1 MPELNGGHLF
11 IRCLKQEGVEKV
23 FTIVGDTILPLV
35 DAAADE
41 GIEFID
47 TRHEGAAMHMADGY
61 ARITGQPAVALFTGG
76 PGFANAISGLPAIY
90 TSESP
95 VIFVAGCA
103 ELPEKGQATF
113 QEIDQVAMAAP
124 VSKGSW
130 LIHEKNRIP
139 EFVATAFRT
148 AMSGRPGPVH
158 LTLPI
163 DLQEAPISEED
174 LPPYLP
180 QEYRNMGRSQGDPAL
195 IEQAANLLANAQ
207 RPVIIVGNPARY
219 SVEPAQLEALA
230 ESTGA
235 PIFTVEQARGLI
247 DDLHPLCFGYADGAL
262 NHTAR
267 RFREADVVLL
277 LGKRLDH
284 RYRYGGIFSA
294 DAKLI
299 QADPSPAEIG
309 RNRGVA
315 VGLLGD
321 LGAIVDQ
328 LAAAAKPNR
337 NLAPWL
343 DTLQQDRTAWL
354 DSLRS
359 NATGDAPM
367 HPLDVYTRIE
377 HLVDEDTFIVL
388 DGGDYVQWGRCYLPA
403 RSPGHF
409 IRLGPLSHL
418 GGAIPYAMAAK
429 LAYPDSKV
437 LAFMGD
443 GSFGFYSMEYDTC
456 IRHNLDITNRHHG
469 QRRQLGHRPHV
480 PVGLFRA
487 RCRNRP
493 PAGRPLRPGG
503 GRHRRLR
510 GTGGTAGGCGA
521 GGGARDQ
528 FGPPVSGQHYG
539 QIRSQP
545 PRGRDDRPSHGR
557 LGDRNNSGS
566 ALVAGGARPLGMRRY
581 PLEAR
586 PCAIRQYALAFLPK
600 TSRVWRQFAPRFRH

>member
-11 IRCLKQEGVEKV
+11 IRCLKQEGVQKV

-61 ARITGQPAVALFTGG
+61 ARITGQPAVAMFTGG

-90 TSESP
+90 TAESP
-95 VIFVAGCA
+95 VIFIAGCA

-130 LIHEKNRIP
+130 LIHDVRRIP
-139 EFVATAFRT
+139 EYVATAFRT

-163 DLQEAPISEED
+163 DLQEAPVREED
-174 LPPYLP
+174 LPPWLP
-180 QEYRNMGRSQGDPAL
+180 QEYRNMGRPQGDPAL
-195 IEQAANLLANAQ
+195 IEQAASLLASAR
-207 RPVIIVGNPARY
+207 RPVIIAGNPARY
-219 SVEPAQLEALA
+219 AVSPDQMAALA
-230 ESTGA
+230 EAAGA
-235 PIFTVEQARGLI
+235 PVFTVEQARGLL
-247 DDLHPLCFGYADGAL
+247 DDRHPLCFGYADGAL

-284 RYRYGGIFSA
+284 RYRYGGVFA
-294 DAKLI
+294 PDAKII
-299 QADPSPAEIG
+299 QADPSAAEIG

-315 VGLLGD
+315 VPLLGD
-321 LGAIVDQ
+321 LGAITEQ
-328 LAAAAKPNR
+328 LTAAARYNPH
-337 NLAPWL
+337 LSPWL
-343 DTLQQDRTAWL
+343 DTLRREQTAWL
-354 DSLRS
+354 ENLRA
-359 NATGDAPM
+359 NAAGHTPM

-377 HLVDEDTFIVL
+377 HLIDEDTFIIL

-403 RSPGHF
+403 RQPGRF

-429 LAYPDSKV
+429 LAYPKSKA

-443 GSFGFYSMEYDTC
+443 GSFGFYAMEYDTC
-456 IRHNLDITNRHHG
+456 IRHNLPITGIMGNDSNWGIDRTF
-469 QRRQLGHRPHV
+469 QLAYFGRD
-480 PVGLFRA
+480 VGTALRYVRYDQVVAGIGGYAELVEHPDEVAPAVARA
-487 RCRNRP
+487 INS
-493 PAGRPLRPGG
+493 GRPSLVNITVKSGPSPLADAMIA
-503 GRHRRLR
+503 RR
-510 GTGGTAGGCGA
+510 TGG
-521 GGGARDQ
+521 
-528 FGPPVSGQHYG
+528 
-539 QIRSQP
+539 
-545 PRGRDDRPSHGR
+545 
-557 LGDRNNSGS
+557 
-566 ALVAGGARPLGMRRY
+566 
-581 PLEAR
+581 
-586 PCAIRQYALAFLPK
+586 
-600 TSRVWRQFAPRFRH
+600 

>member
-11 IRCLKQEGVEKV
+11 IRCLKQEGVQKV

-47 TRHEGAAMHMADGY
+47 ARHEGAAMHMADGY
-61 ARITGQPAVALFTGG
+61 ARITGQPSVAMFTGG

-180 QEYRNMGRSQGDPAL
+180 QEYRNMGRPQGDPAL

-230 ESTGA
+230 ETYGA

-262 NHTAR
+262 NRTAR
-267 RFREADVVLL
+267 KFREADVVLL

-284 RYRYGGIFSA
+284 RYRYGGIFDA

-328 LAAAAKPNR
+328 LAGAGRLNR
-337 NLAPWL
+337 NVGPWI
-343 DTLQQDRTAWL
+343 DEIKQEYDAWL

-359 NATGDAPM
+359 NATNEAPM

-377 HLVDEDTFIVL
+377 HLVDENTFIVL

-409 IRLGPLSHL
+409 MRLGPLSHL

-456 IRHNLDITNRHHG
+456 IRHNLPITGIMGNDGNWGIDRTF
-469 QRRQLGHRPHV
+469 QLAYFGRD
-480 PVGLFRA
+480 VGTA
-487 RCRNRP
+487 
-493 PAGRPLRPGG
+493 LRPGVRYDQVVEGIG
-503 GRHRRLR
+503 GYAELVEQPDDVAPAVERAINSGRPSLVNITVKSGASPLADAMIARR
-510 GTGGTAGGCGA
+510 TGG
-521 GGGARDQ
+521 
-528 FGPPVSGQHYG
+528 
-539 QIRSQP
+539 
-545 PRGRDDRPSHGR
+545 
-557 LGDRNNSGS
+557 
-566 ALVAGGARPLGMRRY
+566 
-581 PLEAR
+581 
-586 PCAIRQYALAFLPK
+586 
-600 TSRVWRQFAPRFRH
+600 

>member
-1 MPELNGGHLF
+1 MPDLNGGHLF
-11 IRCLKQEGVEKV
+11 IRCLKQEGVEKI

-61 ARITGQPAVALFTGG
+61 ARITGKPAVAMFTGG
-76 PGFANAISGLPAIY
+76 PGFSNAISGLPAIY

-130 LIHEKNRIP
+130 LIHDKNRIP
-139 EFVATAFRT
+139 EYVATAFRT

-180 QEYRNMGRSQGDPAL
+180 QEYRNMGRAHGDPTL
-195 IEQAANLLANAQ
+195 IEQAATLMANAQ
-207 RPVIIVGNPARY
+207 RPVIIAGNPARY

-230 ESTGA
+230 EATGV

-262 NHTAR
+262 NQTAR

-284 RYRYGGIFSA
+284 RYRYGGIFST
-294 DAKLI
+294 DARLI
-299 QADPSPAEIG
+299 QADPSEAEIG

-328 LAAAAKPNR
+328 LTGAARFNR
-337 NLAPWL
+337 NLGPWI
-343 DTLQQDRTAWL
+343 DTLKQDQTAWMEN
-354 DSLRS
+354 LRS
-359 NATGDAPM
+359 NATGEAPM

-377 HLVDEDTFIVL
+377 HLIDKDTFIVL
-388 DGGDYVQWGRCYLPA
+388 DGGDYVQWGRSYLPA

-429 LAYPDSKV
+429 LAYPKSKV

-456 IRHNLDITNRHHG
+456 IRHNLPITGIMGNDSNWG
-469 QRRQLGHRPHV
+469 IDKTFQLAY
-480 PVGLFRA
+480 F
-487 RCRNRP
+487 
-493 PAGRPLRPGG
+493 
-503 GRHRRLR
+503 
-510 GTGGTAGGCGA
+510 
-521 GGGARDQ
+521 
-528 FGPPVSGQHYG
+528 
-539 QIRSQP
+539 
-545 PRGRDDRPSHGR
+545 GRDVGTSLRYVRYDQVVEGIGGYAELVEQPDDVAPAVERAI
-557 LGDRNNSGS
+557 NSGKPS
-566 ALVAGGARPLGMRRY
+566 LVNITVKSGASPLADAMIARRTG
-581 PLEAR
+581 R
-586 PCAIRQYALAFLPK
+586 
-600 TSRVWRQFAPRFRH
+600 